1 MSALTKPLIHSTS
14 TVGGAV
20 DPINIENIAT
30 LSKITVPDSGSNN
43 NKPLYAISFSLRGVN
58 SGVPS
63 RVDWKYA
70 TEAARDS
77 DYDSILTLASTA
89 V

>member
-1 MSALTKPLIHSTS
+1 MSALTKPLIHSTT

-30 LSKITVPDSGSNN
+30 LTKITVPDTGSNN
-43 NKPLYAISFSLRGVN
+43 NKPLYAINFVLRGVG
-58 SGVPS
+58 SGNPTSVK
-63 RVDWKYA
+63 WKWA
-70 TEAARDS
+70 TESARNAA
-77 DYDSILTLASTA
+77 YNAIITLASTA

>member
-1 MSALTKPLIHSTS
+1 MSALTKPLIHSTT

-30 LSKITVPDSGSNN
+30 LSKVTVPDSGTNN
-43 NKPLYAISFSLRGVN
+43 NKPLYGISFALRGVG
-58 SGVPS
+58 SGVPT
-63 RVDWKYA
+63 RVTWKW
-70 TEAARDS
+70 TTDAARNTA
-77 DYDSILTLASTA
+77 YNAIITLASTA